1 MGEITGAVIGITL
14 VLVSVFIPMA
24 FASGSVG
31 VIYRQ
36 FAMSMAIS
44 ILISAIL
51 ALSLTP
57 ALCATVLKPIKAH
70 VEKPRFLP
78 PLTACLTA

>member
-1 MGEITGAVIGITL
+1 
-14 VLVSVFIPMA
+14 
-24 FASGSVG
+24 VG

-57 ALCATVLKPIKAH
+57 ALCATVKPIKAH
-70 VEKPRFLP
+70 VDESRASCRL
-78 PLTACLTA
+78 